1 MGGIADWINPAKSLP
16 AMFSS
21 KTAFG
26 LNPLNIGGK
35 ADPARDPFTA
45 PGTTA
50 KADAQSLVDE
60 EAAAN
65 AKTIADAAAAKTK
78 AASQAK
84 ETILSRQRSTSR
96 NRSVFTNPLGL
107 SGEASTI
114 RKTLTGQ

>member
-1 MGGIADWINPAKSLP
+1 MGGAGWLTPV
-16 AMFSS
+16 MFLS
-21 KTAFG
+21 KTVFG
-26 LNPLNIGGK
+26 LINKGGK
-35 ADPARDPFTA
+35 ADPVRDPFTA

-50 KADAQSLVDE
+50 K
-60 EAAAN
+60 
-65 AKTIADAAAAKTK
+65 ADAAAAKTK

-84 ETILSRQRSTSR
+84 ETILSRQRSISR